1 MNSLMFGGFSVTGD
15 FLSLET
21 SNTHRTFSLHLAIH
35 VHGGGGGGG
44 GGSMCILL
52 TLLNL
57 SMTHCLPLDF
67 LHSFPPSNPHP
78 FHNPPKIALYN
89 NSPLQCTWY
98 ELQKGLCLFIAPMLV
113 VLLR

>member
-44 GGSMCILL
+44 GGGACA
-52 TLLNL
+52 
-57 SMTHCLPLDF
+57 F
-67 LHSFPPSNPHP
+67 
-78 FHNPPKIALYN
+78 Y
-89 NSPLQCTWY
+89 
-98 ELQKGLCLFIAPMLV
+98 
-113 VLLR
+113 